1 MSCRFCS
8 CCANPCVCLPISFT
22 LVTSF
27 VIPRN
32 SPTIACICCCR
43 RIMALSFP
51 SSIGASRRRNIKY
64 RPIPCSI
71 TTTRT
76 AIKICNKLIRY
87 SILHDMAIHETLK
100 KSIPDALRAH
110 DEVKLRTLRS
120 LVTAMTN
127 EVVAKKR
134 KPDEYLIDDEA
145 LAVIKRAVNQRKDS
159 IEQFEKASRTDLV
172 EAEKLELA
180 LLESYLPAMMSRDE
194 ILVIAKAKM
203 AELGVSSK
211 ADAGKFTGAL
221 MKELKGK
228 ADGGDVKAV
237 VDSLLS

>member
-1 MSCRFCS
+1 
-8 CCANPCVCLPISFT
+8 
-22 LVTSF
+22 
-27 VIPRN
+27 
-32 SPTIACICCCR
+32 
-43 RIMALSFP
+43 
-51 SSIGASRRRNIKY
+51 
-64 RPIPCSI
+64 
-71 TTTRT
+71 
-76 AIKICNKLIRY
+76 
-87 SILHDMAIHETLK
+87 MAIHETIK

-134 KPDEYLIDDEA
+134 KPDEFLTDEEA
-145 LAVIKRAVNQRKDS
+145 LSVIKRAVNQRKDS
-159 IEQFEKASRTDLV
+159 IEQFEKSSRNDLV
-172 EAEKLELA
+172 EPEKLELVI
-180 LLESYLPAMMSRDE
+180 LESYLPAMMSRDE